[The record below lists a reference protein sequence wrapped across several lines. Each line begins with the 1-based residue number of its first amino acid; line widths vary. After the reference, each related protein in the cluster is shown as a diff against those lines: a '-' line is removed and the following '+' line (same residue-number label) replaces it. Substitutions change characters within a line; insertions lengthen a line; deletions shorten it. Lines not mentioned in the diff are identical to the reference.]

1 MLVSATTDEE
11 RAAATEQSVA
21 RKLREMRMATKM
33 DEELEKDDILTNY
46 LNLVSFGNHAYGVEA
61 AARTYFGTHASEL
74 TVPQA
79 AMLAGMVQSS
89 ERLNPYTNAEEVTE
103 RRNLVL
109 QSMAD
114 NGYIKQQE
122 ADRYKGEKLGVGK
135 KPKTLANGC
144 IGAGD
149 RGFFC
154 DYVLK
159 YLDKKGISEEQL
171 ARGGYT
177 IKTTLDPTV
186 QDKALESVQ
195 NHTNPDAQGVAEV
208 MNVIKPGRSDRK
220 VLAMVSSRDYGLDL
234 DKNETILPQP
244 YSLVGN
250 GAGSVFKVFTAAAAL
265 EAGYGIKNT
274 VDVPTRYEA
283 EGLGHGGAAG
293 CPADRY
299 CVENAGA
306 YKATMT
312 LQEALAHSP
321 NTPFIKLTEQV
332 GVAPIVDMAVRLG
345 LRSYDAVSYTHL
357 TLPTNREV

>member
-1 MLVSATTDEE
+1 
-11 RAAATEQSVA
+11 
-21 RKLREMRMATKM
+21 
-33 DEELEKDDILTNY
+33 
-46 LNLVSFGNHAYGVEA
+46 
-61 AARTYFGTHASEL
+61 
-74 TVPQA
+74 
-79 AMLAGMVQSS
+79 
-89 ERLNPYTNAEEVTE
+89 
-103 RRNLVL
+103 
-109 QSMAD
+109 MAD

-122 ADRYKGEKLGVGK
+122 ADKYKGEKLGVGK
-135 KPKTLANGC
+135 KPQTLANGC

-149 RGFFC
+149 RGFYC

-186 QDKALESVQ
+186 QNKALQAVQ
-195 NHTNPDAQGVAEV
+195 SHTNPDAPGVAEV
-208 MNVIKPGRSDRK
+208 MDVIKPGKSDRK

-321 NTPFIKLTEQV
+321 NTPFILSL
-332 GVAPIVDMAVRLG
+332 I
-345 LRSYDAVSYTHL
+345 HI
-357 TLPTNREV
+357 

>member
-1 MLVSATTDEE
+1 M
-11 RAAATEQSVA
+11 A

-33 DEELEKDDILTNY
+33 DAELDKEDILTNY

-89 ERLNPYTNAEEVTE
+89 ERLNPYTNAEEVTD

-114 NGYIKQQE
+114 NGHIKQQE
-122 ADRYKGEKLGVGK
+122 ADKYKEEKLGVGK

-159 YLDKKGISEEQL
+159 YLDKKGISEEQ
-171 ARGGYT
+171 RGGYT

-234 DKNETILPQP
+234 DKMRP
-244 YSLVGN
+244 SCR
-250 GAGSVFKVFTAAAAL
+250 S
-265 EAGYGIKNT
+265 
-274 VDVPTRYEA
+274 PT
-283 EGLGHGGAAG
+283 
-293 CPADRY
+293 P
-299 CVENAGA
+299 
-306 YKATMT
+306 
-312 LQEALAHSP
+312 
-321 NTPFIKLTEQV
+321 
-332 GVAPIVDMAVRLG
+332 
-345 LRSYDAVSYTHL
+345 
-357 TLPTNREV
+357 